1 MYCLTVL
8 EARSPRSR
16 YWRVWFLLRPFPM
29 ICRCLHSPHLLPVRK
44 DSQSFFSCKC
54 TSGVSLCVQTSS
66 SYKDSHI
73 GFVVV
78 VQLLSHVWL
87 SVTPRTVAHQASL
100 SFTISWNLLKLMS
113 IKSVMLCNH
122 LILCHLLST
131 LFSSCLQSF
140 PASGSFPVSQLL
152 ASGTQS
158 IGASASASVLPMSIQ
173 SWFPSGLTGLIS
185 LQSKGLSRVFSSTT
199 IQKHQLFG
207 IQPSS
212 WSNSHIC
219 TWLLEKQYLWLYGPL
234 SAKWCLCFLI
244 HCLGLLRPSIMT
256 SF

>member
-219 TWLLEKQYLWLYGPL
+219 TWLLEKQ
-234 SAKWCLCFLI
+234 
-244 HCLGLLRPSIMT
+244 
-256 SF
+256 

>member
-73 GFVVV
+73 GFVV

>member
-8 EARSPRSR
+8 EARSPRLR

-29 ICRCLHSPHLLPVRK
+29 ICKCLLSPHLLPVRK

-54 TSGVSLCVQTSS
+54 TSGVPLCVQTSS

-78 VQLLSHVWL
+78 FQLLSHVWL

-122 LILCHLLST
+122 LILCRLLST

-140 PASGSFPVSQLL
+140 PASGSFPVSHLF

-199 IQKHQLFG
+199 IWKHWFFSTQL
-207 IQPSS
+207 SL

-219 TWLLEKQYLWLYGPL
+219 
-234 SAKWCLCFLI
+234 I
-244 HCLGLLRPSIMT
+244 
-256 SF
+256 